1 MSSLLLLSVAGLQ
14 LASAVG
20 TIDAKLASI
29 ADDIDD
35 NLEALDTDGPPTELK
50 DGLMVMAMARSRR
63 RRRRRAACNCICD
76 RGRCCRAFPQ
86 VKAALQYEGAD
97 GKKMNCCEQPF
108 YNGGEAENFQGGC
121 VKLLRDGPNG
131 GAKRERFLQAMTTHK
146 SVQEEDKEV
155 QEDDVGESV
164 CSCGCTEA
172 TCCRGGGAQ
181 VVLRAPRLTDHLRR
195 ATHDGSAH
203 GVAGARKSC
212 ARVRALQGLVGGW
225 GAEAVMVTG
234 EKEGER
240 GHARRQRRNLRED
253 GRGPRR
259 GWGSLD
265 GRVACCCTRRRAW
278 HGMWLEVTLYMSLLC
293 MRVRP
298 L

>member
-1 MSSLLLLSVAGLQ
+1 MFQGSFVSPRPEGSPFLSVFAFFVHSLYIVTLSLHRHKISFGMQFVSSLLLLSVAGLQ

-172 TCCRGGGAQ
+172 TCCRGGG
-181 VVLRAPRLTDHLRR
+181 
-195 ATHDGSAH
+195 
-203 GVAGARKSC
+203 RKWC
-212 ARVRALQGLVGGW
+212 
-225 GAEAVMVTG
+225 
-234 EKEGER
+234 
-240 GHARRQRRNLRED
+240 
-253 GRGPRR
+253 
-259 GWGSLD
+259 
-265 GRVACCCTRRRAW
+265 
-278 HGMWLEVTLYMSLLC
+278 
-293 MRVRP
+293 
-298 L
+298 